1 MPKTTEECIRTV
13 EKKIELALGGY
24 EAVVS
29 LCASDLSVS
38 KCTEE
43 EIRQMLKDVKE
54 ATEAIEELYEE
65 LDDMREEAGM
75 LAEVSQ

>member
-1 MPKTTEECIRTV
+1 MPKTMEECIRTL
-13 EKKIELALGGY
+13 EKQIEFALGGY

-29 LCASDLSVS
+29 LCTSDLSVS

-54 ATEAIEELYEE
+54 ATEAIEDLYEQ
-65 LDDMREEAGM
+65 LDDMREAAGM
-75 LAEVSQ
+75 LAEVS